1 MSIEQAIQDADKQY
15 ADAFNRGDLAAL
27 ATLHTEDVLYLPPN
41 ASAVSGRQGVK
52 STAKE
57 LFDAG
62 WKNMSFSSVQFGS
75 DGDLAYHVG
84 TFSVDAPTDKGMRK
98 EEGKFVDIYKRQADG
113 SWKVHVT
120 IFNSDTPLPE

>member
-15 ADAFNRGDLAAL
+15 ADAFNRGDIAAI
-27 ATLHTEDVLYLPPN
+27 AALHTEDVVYLPPN
-41 ASAVSGRQGVK
+41 ASAVSGRQGVE

-57 LFDAG
+57 LLDAG
-62 WKNMSFSSVQFGS
+62 WKNMSFSSVQVGS

-84 TFSVDAPTDKGMRK
+84 TFSIDAPTDEGMTT
-98 EEGKFVDIYKRQADG
+98 ETGKFVDVYKRQADG
-113 SWKVHVT
+113 SWKIHVT

>member
-1 MSIEQAIQDADKQY
+1 MYGPTVRCKGILVMGKWY
-15 ADAFNRGDLAAL
+15 
-27 ATLHTEDVLYLPPN
+27 
-41 ASAVSGRQGVK
+41 
-52 STAKE
+52 AKE

-84 TFSVDAPTDKGMRK
+84 TFSVDAPTDEGMRK
-98 EEGKFVDIYKRQADG
+98 EEGKFVDMYKRQADG
-113 SWKVHVT
+113 SWKIHVT

>member
-15 ADAFNRGDLAAL
+15 ADAFNRGDLAAV
-27 ATLHTEDVLYLPPN
+27 AALHTEDVLYLPPN
-41 ASAVSGRQGVK
+41 ASAVSGRQGVE

-84 TFSVDAPTDKGMRK
+84 TFSVDAPTDEGMRK

-120 IFNSDTPLPE
+120 IFNSDTPLPD

>member
-1 MSIEQAIQDADKQY
+1 MSIEQVIQDADKQY

-27 ATLHTEDVLYLPPN
+27 AALHTEDVLYLPPN
-41 ASAVSGRQGVK
+41 ASAVSGRQGVE

-75 DGDLAYHVG
+75 DGDLAYNVG
-84 TFSVDAPTDKGMRK
+84 RYSVDDPTDESTTGH
-98 EEGKFVDIYKRQADG
+98 FVDIYKRQADG
-113 SWKVHVT
+113 SWKIHVT
-120 IFNSDTPLPE
+120 ITNSDTPLPE

>member
-15 ADAFNRGDLAAL
+15 ADAFNRGDVAAI
-27 ATLHTEDVLYLPPN
+27 AALHTEDVLYLPPN
-41 ASAVSGRQGVK
+41 ASAVSGRQGVE
-52 STAKE
+52 STARE
-57 LFDAG
+57 LADAG

-84 TFSVDAPTDKGMRK
+84 RFSIDAPTDEGMRK

-113 SWKVHVT
+113 SWKIHVT
-120 IFNSDTPLPE
+120 MFNSDTPLPE

>member
-15 ADAFNRGDLAAL
+15 ADAFNRGDLAAI
-27 ATLHTEDVLYLPPN
+27 AALHTEDVLYLPPN
-41 ASAVSGRQGVK
+41 ASAVSGRQGVE

-57 LFDAG
+57 LLDAG

-84 TFSVDAPTDKGMRK
+84 TFSIDAPTDEGMAT
-98 EEGKFVDIYKRQADG
+98 ETGKFVDVYKRQADG
-113 SWKVHVT
+113 SWKIHVT
-120 IFNSDTPLPE
+120 IFNSDTPLPG